1 MITRF
6 DHAVIAVRDLD
17 AASEQFRRLGFEVR
31 PGGKHTGRGTYN
43 SLIRFGL
50 DYLELISIYDRNEL
64 SARELSGA
72 TLAEFLDRNEGG
84 LVGYALATQGIEQE
98 AERFQQAG
106 LQAQGPFA
114 MQRLRPDGRE
124 LSWRLLVP
132 GGTPWRRPWPFLI
145 EWDAPDEQRLTWE
158 QPGTHPNGASGVAG
172 VRVLVRDLE
181 EAIALYQ
188 HQLGLALSGRDEAPG
203 LGARRAT
210 FQVGSFTIQLLA
222 PTGAGMVQQGL
233 DTRGEGLFELLLKT
247 RDMNQTLTALAQQGV
262 GVEMGPVGTLTA
274 LIQPEQALGAR
285 IALREEKP

>member
-6 DHAVIAVRDLD
+6 DHAVIAVRDLE
-17 AASEQFRRLGFEVR
+17 AAIRQYQRLGFEVR

-43 SLIRFGL
+43 AIFRFGL

-84 LVGYALATQGIEQE
+84 LVGYALAAQDIEQE
-98 AERFQQAG
+98 AERFRQAG

-145 EWDAPDEQRLTWE
+145 QWDAPDEQRLTWE
-158 QPGTHPNGASGVAG
+158 QPGAHPNGASGVAG
-172 VRVLVRDLE
+172 VRVLVRNLE
-181 EAIALYQ
+181 AAVALYQ
-188 HQLGLALSGRDEAPG
+188 HQLGLAPGERDEAPG
-203 LGARRAT
+203 LGAHRAT

-222 PTGAGMVQQGL
+222 PAGAGMVQQGL
-233 DTRGEGLFELLLKT
+233 DAQGEGLFELLLAT
-247 RDMNQTLTALAQQGV
+247 RDMNQTLTTLAQQGV
-262 GVEMGPVGTLTA
+262 GVELGPVGTLTA
-274 LIQPEQALGAR
+274 LIQPAQALGAR
-285 IALREEKP
+285 IALRA